1 MRLISSLTVI
11 LLSLS
16 LSGAALAQM
25 NGDGP
30 GKIPGDKM
38 HQLKPGMLRMPNPA
52 PWVKVTLDA
61 AWLHDAHSHDTM
73 PNASGV
79 LSGPQFCPV
88 SLGYKATIVSTT
100 LNVTAAV
107 VLNDG
112 TMVAVNMPTPGPPK
126 SGNYTFRLDGFVDF
140 TKEESAPPGKGFA
153 IPLKTVQAHLQ
164 ILTPKPVDPASTTSS
179 QSVTMTGATCSNVVC
194 TIDGCG
200 FAK

>member
-1 MRLISSLTVI
+1 MRLISSLMAF
-11 LLSLS
+11 LLSVS

-25 NGDGP
+25 NGDMP
-30 GKIPGDKM
+30 GKTPGDKM
-38 HQLKPGMLRMPNPA
+38 HPLKPGMLRMPNPS

-61 AWLHDAHSHDTM
+61 VWLHDAHSHDTM

-112 TMVAVNMPTPGPPK
+112 TKVAVNMPAPGPPK
-126 SGNYTFRLDGFVDF
+126 SGNFTFRLDGFVD
-140 TKEESAPPGKGFA
+140 
-153 IPLKTVQAHLQ
+153 LR
-164 ILTPKPVDPASTTSS
+164 
-179 QSVTMTGATCSNVVC
+179 
-194 TIDGCG
+194 
-200 FAK
+200 